1 MKKKL
6 ASKWPLIAA
15 VAIVLVLTALAFV
28 LPLRDWT
35 DVLEDRVESMDLGAG
50 LLVFGIAYVIATL
63 LLVPAW
69 IFPIASGVIFGMGWG
84 SVVTLASTAASSALA
99 FVLARYLLRG
109 PVEKLARRQKLFNA
123 FDKAVGK
130 EGWRIVA
137 LLRMSP
143 LLSFGLKNYFF
154 GLTCVD
160 PLAYMT
166 GTMVG
171 MFPGLMLKIWL
182 GSAGRDVM
190 SHGGPLQWT
199 MLGVGI
205 AATVA
210 SSVVV
215 TRVTRARL
223 KLAH

>member
-1 MKKKL
+1 MRKKI
-6 ASKWPLIAA
+6 ASRVPLIAA
-15 VAIVLVLTALAFV
+15 AAVVLVLIGLAFV

-35 DVLEDRVESMDLGAG
+35 DVFEDRVEAMDLGAG
-50 LLVFGIAYVIATL
+50 LLVFGIVYVVATL

-69 IFPIASGVIFGMGWG
+69 IFPVASGAIFGLGWG
-84 SVVTLASTAASSALA
+84 SVVTLASTAVSSALA
-99 FVLARYLLRG
+99 FVIARYLLRG
-109 PVEKLARRQKLFNA
+109 PVEKLARRQKLFTA

-143 LLSFGLKNYFF
+143 LLSFGIKNYFF

-160 PLAYMT
+160 LVAYMI

-205 AATVA
+205 AATLV
-210 SSVVV
+210 SSVLV

-223 KLAH
+223 KLAR